1 MIKVVSDKYENKTS
15 TAILILDKIY
25 FTAKQNHCWYKEV
38 HYLTLKGTVNLDE
51 VILVCTWGHML
62 SIHEA
67 KLTKL

>member
-51 VILVCTWGHML
+51 VILVCT
-62 SIHEA
+62 
-67 KLTKL
+67 